1 MLLSWAGS
9 FFQTRKRK
17 LLSLAIM
24 LWMLVVTA
32 YIVRVRTYQLPV
44 DASHLKSKQ
53 AYLNQLKSKKL
64 AKRPNIIFVLFDD
77 LGYGDL
83 GCYGNKAIKT
93 PHLDRVAKQGIR
105 FTQFTVPTAVC
116 TPSRVAFLTGRYPL
130 RTGVSFVLF
139 PSSSP
144 ITRLRKAARYKVGL
158 PSDEVVLAE
167 ILKAVGYRTAV
178 MGKWHLGDEPP
189 SLPYAFGFERFFGV
203 LCSNDMNPMHLYQDK
218 TIVQKHPVDQ
228 SKLTELYTEQAVQ
241 FLRKHRN
248 EPFFLY
254 MPHTFP
260 HWPHHPSKKHKGHSR
275 GGRYGDTVEDLD
287 RSVGAIVKTLK
298 ELNLESNTLLV
309 ISSDNGPWYQGNP
322 GAHRGRKFEVFEGGV
337 RVPLLLRWPGTIQP
351 GQVSSDVVSSLDLVP
366 TVLALL
372 GLPAPS
378 DRTLDGANVL
388 PLLLGKGSSA
398 PKRNLYYYW
407 RSSLYAIRRGGF
419 KYHQRHRLSSFN
431 PIFPAPWVVR
441 KGPWL
446 FDMTHDPSE
455 SYDVSEKYPK
465 TMKAFQ
471 KQWLEWVAA
480 MKKNPRGWK

>member
-1 MLLSWAGS
+1 MNLIHNVNVIHTQPPDRPTRRHQQSLDAWLDAGLELVAERGLGGL
-9 FFQTRKRK
+9 TIKG
-17 LLSLAIM
+17 LAAQ
-24 LWMLVVTA
+24 V
-32 YIVRVRTYQLPV
+32 
-44 DASHLKSKQ
+44 
-53 AYLNQLKSKKL
+53 
-64 AKRPNIIFVLFDD
+64 
-77 LGYGDL
+77 
-83 GCYGNKAIKT
+83 
-93 PHLDRVAKQGIR
+93 
-105 FTQFTVPTAVC
+105 
-116 TPSRVAFLTGRYPL
+116 
-130 RTGVSFVLF
+130 
-139 PSSSP
+139 
-144 ITRLRKAARYKVGL
+144 
-158 PSDEVVLAE
+158 
-167 ILKAVGYRTAV
+167 
-178 MGKWHLGDEPP
+178 
-189 SLPYAFGFERFFGV
+189 
-203 LCSNDMNPMHLYQDK
+203 
-218 TIVQKHPVDQ
+218 
-228 SKLTELYTEQAVQ
+228 
-241 FLRKHRN
+241 
-248 EPFFLY
+248 
-254 MPHTFP
+254 
-260 HWPHHPSKKHKGHSR
+260 
-275 GGRYGDTVEDLD
+275 D